1 MHLKAWK
8 VENPSMELHN
18 EIVELRSAI
27 IVGDIIIIPH
37 ADEDNS
43 SEEEIKKVCNKY
55 NTRMNMINMVI

>member
-8 VENPSMELHN
+8 VENPSMELRN

-43 SEEEIKKVCNKY
+43 SEEEIKKLCNKHDIKLIKY
-55 NTRMNMINMVI
+55 M

>member
-8 VENPSMELHN
+8 VENSSMELRN

-43 SEEEIKKVCNKY
+43 SEEEIKKLCNKHDIKLIKY
-55 NTRMNMINMVI
+55 M